1 MDFTADAALA
11 SFSPSV
17 PNYYVCPNEEITF
30 NCSVVDGGQPSPVT
44 AWRISSMFSCVI
56 LHSFGDPLMCGPDDE
71 FMAEL
76 GTADGDCYPST
87 LSVTATFSLNGTFV
101 QCFGPLDNV
110 EVGNTTLRILGES
123 ATHMYTYFIRY
134 LHTV

>member
-1 MDFTADAALA
+1 M
-11 SFSPSV
+11 

-30 NCSVVDGGQPSPVT
+30 NCSVVDGGQQNPLT
-44 AWRISSMFSCVI
+44 RWLISSMSSCVI
-56 LHSFGDPLMCGPDDE
+56 LHSIGEPTDTCGPGDV

-76 GTADGDCYPST
+76 GTAEGNCYPST

-101 QCFGPLDNV
+101 ECFGPKSED
-110 EVGNTTLRILGES
+110 EVGNSTLLILGES
-123 ATHMYTYFIRY
+123 ATYTYMYMYFIWY